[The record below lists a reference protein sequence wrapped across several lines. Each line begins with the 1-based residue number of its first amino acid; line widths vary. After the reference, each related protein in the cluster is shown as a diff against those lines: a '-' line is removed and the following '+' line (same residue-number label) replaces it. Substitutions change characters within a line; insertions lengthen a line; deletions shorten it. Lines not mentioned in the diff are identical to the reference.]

1 MNKPVMKYK
10 PMSTLAG
17 YVNKKVAVIQEQLTI
32 TPKDDPN
39 YEWLVNRLEQCKNA
53 SQEQMDKVGTDAP
66 VRRDRSNMKH
76 YNKPRDF
83 QVDLVS
89 VVC

>member
-53 SQEQMDKVGTDAP
+53 SQE
-66 VRRDRSNMKH
+66 
-76 YNKPRDF
+76 
-83 QVDLVS
+83 
-89 VVC
+89 